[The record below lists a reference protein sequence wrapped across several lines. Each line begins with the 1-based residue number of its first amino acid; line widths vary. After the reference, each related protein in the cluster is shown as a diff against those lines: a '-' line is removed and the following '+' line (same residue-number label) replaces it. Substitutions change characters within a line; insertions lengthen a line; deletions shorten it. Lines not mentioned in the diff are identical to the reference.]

1 MMIAHPGSEVR
12 VLIRSRPTA
21 NFAQELI
28 EYLPDGQT
36 VSVHQRKDSR
46 KGVVNNQ
53 LSSWSFRLDGVLHDV
68 SQEEVYGR
76 VGRGVVL
83 GALEGY
89 NGTVMC
95 FGQTGAGKTYTMTG
109 ATENYKQRGIIPRA
123 LQEVFHEVEQRSDHA
138 FSVHLSFLEIYN
150 ETLVDLLAS
159 VRGCPGVG
167 PGGMA
172 VVEEAGGGVSV
183 RGLSLHPVHSEEA
196 ALNLLFEGE
205 MNRIIGAHALN
216 KNSSRSHCI
225 LTVHIE
231 SRSRTLSDAKYVTS
245 KLNLVDLAG
254 SERLGKTGSEG
265 QVLKEAM
272 YINKSLSFL
281 EQAILALADR
291 RRDHVPFRQ
300 TKLTHALKDSLGGN
314 CNTVLVANIYGE
326 ASQIEETLSTLRFA
340 SRMKC
345 VQMDPVVNEHTNPVL
360 QVRKLEKE
368 IQLLKQELSIHNT
381 LANRMGMSYDALS
394 ETQVAEIQSQVRR
407 YLEGSLDEINIVSIR
422 QIHEVF
428 TQFKQ
433 AVQQQDQKVKAQLCQ
448 NYTLVE
454 KAQSTSGST
463 AAKSQGSQGTVG
475 VVEGHGFGVGLA
487 VPSDRHIRLLSP
499 GRTKAIKTKEL
510 ASQGRKEAVEARSP
524 GPGKQVES
532 VNPVQR
538 DREGR
543 EHDPQ
548 SQEPQGPQEPLRTEY
563 THTYVP
569 LYNICPVYY
578 MCYSMHRD
586 NMSDLVFLPTS
597 SPPPKAEAFE
607 DFKAE
612 RGSEI
617 NRILKENKVVLL
629 ERRARLRE
637 LTECVNTAK
646 REIDSTST
654 ALHQWRDKRQSQG
667 QFVSAE
673 GVPVLDE
680 AELSLTLHLREL
692 KTQYRQQYEE
702 LRGTKAEVSYCQH
715 LVDQCRTRLLT
726 EFESWYNESF
736 LLPEEV
742 QAMLRSGGPIRPG
755 LVPVYKALALEEDE
769 QEHFERLRY
778 ELLADSPS
786 AISFYN
792 AQNRTVQRRN
802 YSKAMSQTPVQKTTP
817 RGSGRT
823 KLPAIL
829 SVI

>member
-1 MMIAHPGSEVR
+1 MIAHPGSEVR

-345 VQMDPVVNEHTNPVL
+345 VQMDPVVNEHTDPVL

-381 LANRMGMSYDALS
+381 LANRMGMSYDTLS

-407 YLEGSLDEINIVSIR
+407 YLEGSLDEIN
-422 QIHEVF
+422 
-428 TQFKQ
+428 
-433 AVQQQDQKVKAQLCQ
+433 
-448 NYTLVE
+448 
-454 KAQSTSGST
+454 
-463 AAKSQGSQGTVG
+463 
-475 VVEGHGFGVGLA
+475 
-487 VPSDRHIRLLSP
+487 
-499 GRTKAIKTKEL
+499 
-510 ASQGRKEAVEARSP
+510 
-524 GPGKQVES
+524 
-532 VNPVQR
+532 
-538 DREGR
+538 GR
-543 EHDPQ
+543 EHDTQ

-586 NMSDLVFLPTS
+586 NMSDLVFLPSS

-667 QFVSAE
+667 MGAQN
-673 GVPVLDE
+673 L
-680 AELSLTLHLREL
+680 
-692 KTQYRQQYEE
+692 
-702 LRGTKAEVSYCQH
+702 
-715 LVDQCRTRLLT
+715 
-726 EFESWYNESF
+726 
-736 LLPEEV
+736 
-742 QAMLRSGGPIRPG
+742 
-755 LVPVYKALALEEDE
+755 
-769 QEHFERLRY
+769 
-778 ELLADSPS
+778 
-786 AISFYN
+786 N
-792 AQNRTVQRRN
+792 AQRAFN
-802 YSKAMSQTPVQKTTP
+802 QTPSCQ
-817 RGSGRT
+817 RDRAIMIASSWDLSGSCSQQS
-823 KLPAIL
+823 P
-829 SVI
+829 V

>member
-109 ATENYKQRGIIPRA
+109 ATESYKQRGIIPRA
-123 LQEVFHEVEQRSDHA
+123 LQEVFREVEQRSDHA

-216 KNSSRSHCI
+216 KHSSRSHCI

-254 SERLGKTGSEG
+254 SERLGKTGSGG

-291 RRDHVPFRQ
+291 RRDHIPFRQ

-345 VQMDPVVNEHTNPVL
+345 VQMDPVVNEHTDPVL

-381 LANRMGMSYDALS
+381 LANRMGMSYDTLS
-394 ETQVAEIQSQVRR
+394 ETQVAEIQSQVRM

-422 QIHEVF
+422 QIQEVF
-428 TQFKQ
+428 AQFKQ
-433 AVQQQDQKVKAQLCQ
+433 AVQQQEQKVKDQLCQ

-454 KAQSTSGST
+454 KAQSTAGST
-463 AAKSQGSQGTVG
+463 AAKSRGSQGTVG

-487 VPSDRHIRLLSP
+487 VPSERHIRLLSP

-510 ASQGRKEAVEARSP
+510 ASQGRKEAVEGRSP
-524 GPGKQVES
+524 GPGKAVES
-532 VNPVQR
+532 MNPVQR

-543 EHDPQ
+543 KHDPQ
-548 SQEPQGPQEPLRTEY
+548 SQEPQGPQEPLRT
-563 THTYVP
+563 
-569 LYNICPVYY
+569 
-578 MCYSMHRD
+578 D
-586 NMSDLVFLPTS
+586 

-637 LTECVNTAK
+637 LTEGVNTAK

-680 AELSLTLHLREL
+680 AELSLALRLREL

-715 LVDQCRTRLLT
+715 LVDQCRTRLLN

-736 LLPEEV
+736 LIPEEV

-755 LVPVYKALALEEDE
+755 LVPVYKALAL
-769 QEHFERLRY
+769 
-778 ELLADSPS
+778 
-786 AISFYN
+786 
-792 AQNRTVQRRN
+792 RN

>member
-1 MMIAHPGSEVR
+1 MINKYGSAMMIAHPGSEVR
-12 VLIRSRPTA
+12 VLVRSRPTA

-183 RGLSLHPVHSEEA
+183 RGLSLHPVHSEEV

-231 SRSRTLSDAKYVTS
+231 SRSHTLSDAKYVTS

-345 VQMDPVVNEHTNPVL
+345 VQMDPVVNEHTDPV
-360 QVRKLEKE
+360 
-368 IQLLKQELSIHNT
+368 
-381 LANRMGMSYDALS
+381 
-394 ETQVAEIQSQVRR
+394 
-407 YLEGSLDEINIVSIR
+407 IVSIR
-422 QIHEVF
+422 QIQEVF
-428 TQFKQ
+428 AQFKQ
-433 AVQQQDQKVKAQLCQ
+433 AVQQQEQKVKAQLCQ

-454 KAQSTSGST
+454 KAQSTAGST

-487 VPSDRHIRLLSP
+487 VPSDRHIQLLSP

-510 ASQGRKEAVEARSP
+510 ASQGRKEAVEGRSP

-548 SQEPQGPQEPLRTEY
+548 NQEPQGPQEPLRT
-563 THTYVP
+563 
-569 LYNICPVYY
+569 
-578 MCYSMHRD
+578 D
-586 NMSDLVFLPTS
+586 

-654 ALHQWRDKRQSQG
+654 ALHQWRDKRQIQG

-680 AELSLTLHLREL
+680 AELSLTLRLREL

>member
-12 VLIRSRPTA
+12 VLVRSRPTA

-183 RGLSLHPVHSEEA
+183 RGLSLHPVHSEEV

-345 VQMDPVVNEHTNPVL
+345 VQMDPVVNEHTDPVL

-381 LANRMGMSYDALS
+381 LANRMGMSYDTLS

-407 YLEGSLDEINIVSIR
+407 YLEGSLDEIN
-422 QIHEVF
+422 
-428 TQFKQ
+428 
-433 AVQQQDQKVKAQLCQ
+433 
-448 NYTLVE
+448 
-454 KAQSTSGST
+454 
-463 AAKSQGSQGTVG
+463 SQGSQGTVG

-510 ASQGRKEAVEARSP
+510 ARS
-524 GPGKQVES
+524 V
-532 VNPVQR
+532 
-538 DREGR
+538 
-543 EHDPQ
+543 
-548 SQEPQGPQEPLRTEY
+548 
-563 THTYVP
+563 
-569 LYNICPVYY
+569 
-578 MCYSMHRD
+578 D
-586 NMSDLVFLPTS
+586 NMSDLVFLPSS

-680 AELSLTLHLREL
+680 AELSLTLRLREL

-755 LVPVYKALALEEDE
+755 LVPVYKAL
-769 QEHFERLRY
+769 RLRY
-778 ELLADSPS
+778 ELVADSPS

-792 AQNRTVQRRN
+792 AQNRTVQRVSLTHTN
-802 YSKAMSQTPVQKTTP
+802 THC
-817 RGSGRT
+817 G
-823 KLPAIL
+823 
-829 SVI
+829 

>member
-1 MMIAHPGSEVR
+1 MIAHPGSEVR

-109 ATENYKQRGIIPRA
+109 ATESYKQRGIIPRA

-231 SRSRTLSDAKYVTS
+231 SRSHTLSDAKYVTS

-345 VQMDPVVNEHTNPVL
+345 VQMDPVVNEHTDPVL

-381 LANRMGMSYDALS
+381 L
-394 ETQVAEIQSQVRR
+394 
-407 YLEGSLDEINIVSIR
+407 IVSIR
-422 QIHEVF
+422 QIQEVF
-428 TQFKQ
+428 SQFKQ
-433 AVQQQDQKVKAQLCQ
+433 AMQQQEQKVKAQLCQ

-454 KAQSTSGST
+454 KAQSTAGST
-463 AAKSQGSQGTVG
+463 AAKSRGSQGTVG

-487 VPSDRHIRLLSP
+487 VPSERHIRLLSP

-510 ASQGRKEAVEARSP
+510 ASQGRKEAVEGRSP

-548 SQEPQGPQEPLRTEY
+548 SQEPQGPQEPLRT
-563 THTYVP
+563 
-569 LYNICPVYY
+569 
-578 MCYSMHRD
+578 D
-586 NMSDLVFLPTS
+586 

-637 LTECVNTAK
+637 LTEGVNTAK

-680 AELSLTLHLREL
+680 AELSLALRLREL

>member
-1 MMIAHPGSEVR
+1 MIAHPGSEVR

-109 ATENYKQRGIIPRA
+109 ATESYKQRGIIPRA

-345 VQMDPVVNEHTNPVL
+345 VQMDPVVNEHTDPVL

-381 LANRMGMSYDALS
+381 L
-394 ETQVAEIQSQVRR
+394 
-407 YLEGSLDEINIVSIR
+407 IVSIR
-422 QIHEVF
+422 QIQEVF
-428 TQFKQ
+428 SQFKQ
-433 AVQQQDQKVKAQLCQ
+433 AMQQQEQKVKAQLCQ

-454 KAQSTSGST
+454 KSQSTAGST

-487 VPSDRHIRLLSP
+487 VPSERHIRLLSP

-510 ASQGRKEAVEARSP
+510 ASQGRKEAVEGRSP

-548 SQEPQGPQEPLRTEY
+548 SQEPQGPPEPLRT
-563 THTYVP
+563 
-569 LYNICPVYY
+569 
-578 MCYSMHRD
+578 D
-586 NMSDLVFLPTS
+586 

-637 LTECVNTAK
+637 LTEGVNTAK

-680 AELSLTLHLREL
+680 AELSLALHLREL

-802 YSKAMSQTPVQKTTP
+802 YSKAMSQTPVQKNTP

>member
-1 MMIAHPGSEVR
+1 MIAHPGSEVR
-12 VLIRSRPTA
+12 VLVRSRPTA

-183 RGLSLHPVHSEEA
+183 RGLSLHPVHSEEV

-231 SRSRTLSDAKYVTS
+231 SRSHTLSDAKYVTS

-345 VQMDPVVNEHTNPVL
+345 VQMDPVVNEHTDPVL

-381 LANRMGMSYDALS
+381 LANRMGMSYDTLS

-407 YLEGSLDEINIVSIR
+407 YLEGSLDEINISLAYVLNR
-422 QIHEVF
+422 QQE
-428 TQFKQ
+428 
-433 AVQQQDQKVKAQLCQ
+433 QKVKAQLCQ

-454 KAQSTSGST
+454 KAQSTAGST
-463 AAKSQGSQGTVG
+463 AAKVSLCLMLGPVATKMV
-475 VVEGHGFGVGLA
+475 
-487 VPSDRHIRLLSP
+487 LLQTSC
-499 GRTKAIKTKEL
+499 IL
-510 ASQGRKEAVEARSP
+510 
-524 GPGKQVES
+524 ES

-548 SQEPQGPQEPLRTEY
+548 NQEPQGPQEPLRTEY
-563 THTYVP
+563 KHTYVP

-578 MCYSMHRD
+578 MRYSMHRD
-586 NMSDLVFLPTS
+586 NMSDLVFLHSS

-629 ERRARLRE
+629 ERRRNDETGSHGDRHRKGRPKMTSAAEDRFIR
-637 LTECVNTAK
+637 VNC
-646 REIDSTST
+646 TS
-654 ALHQWRDKRQSQG
+654 DCIPNK
-667 QFVSAE
+667 
-673 GVPVLDE
+673 
-680 AELSLTLHLREL
+680 
-692 KTQYRQQYEE
+692 
-702 LRGTKAEVSYCQH
+702 
-715 LVDQCRTRLLT
+715 
-726 EFESWYNESF
+726 
-736 LLPEEV
+736 
-742 QAMLRSGGPIRPG
+742 
-755 LVPVYKALALEEDE
+755 
-769 QEHFERLRY
+769 
-778 ELLADSPS
+778 
-786 AISFYN
+786 
-792 AQNRTVQRRN
+792 
-802 YSKAMSQTPVQKTTP
+802 
-817 RGSGRT
+817 
-823 KLPAIL
+823 
-829 SVI
+829 